1 MDIVCDSCGA
11 AHHIDPPAWVV
22 ASGRA
27 FRFRC
32 SACGH
37 SQMVQPTTAT
47 GNPIRPREAAPP
59 APAPSSATEPKD
71 DAAPVYLK
79 QDGKVYLVRD
89 WATLQRWIMER
100 RVGREDL
107 VSEGGVRWEPVGSRA
122 DLGTFF
128 AAIEQPAEAEDPRV
142 GPGTRAL
149 PFEDGADTNSGPD
162 AWSPGGD
169 DLTDGVPLGLP
180 PLPTDERPTTPP
192 RWMDALATP
201 APAPLAAPKP
211 AAPVAPPAAPIA
223 APARPEP
230 APDVAPPALITP
242 PATPVRESNAVDL
255 AYASAT
261 PTGAPTSPAPL
272 SSPTYYDLE
281 PIDFEEAPAQSGA
294 FNPPPEMEPLS
305 FGGYED
311 LELPPVPR
319 GMGIEEPSPAIPR
332 APTASP
338 SDVTEPVAPPRATVS
353 LPPEAPTEPHAPA
366 RAISLPPG
374 TAGGDGFDEHF
385 TDDDWPVVVKPSPLP
400 YVLGAAALVLLLGV
414 GGWWWTTR
422 TGPVAPPPTPAATA
436 PAATAPKPVPAPA
449 APAPVPAPAPAAE
462 PPPMDPAAPVPT
474 PATAAAPPPAPTPAA
489 PTAPAPAPKAAAPA
503 APAPAPAPPPKPT
516 PPAAPP
522 AAPAVAK
529 PAPAPAPAAAPPP
542 APAGDAKALIDKGW
556 AAIDSGKVSDAERL
570 FKSALAASPSS
581 AAAAY
586 GYGYA
591 LIESGRADEAA
602 QYLCRA
608 LSNNP
613 TTEDRREIEGVL
625 RSKSLTCP

>member
-1 MDIVCDSCGA
+1 
-11 AHHIDPPAWVV
+11 
-22 ASGRA
+22 
-27 FRFRC
+27 
-32 SACGH
+32 
-37 SQMVQPTTAT
+37 MVQPTTAT

-59 APAPSSATEPKD
+59 PAPAPLPSEPKD

-128 AAIEQPAEAEDPRV
+128 AAIEQPSEADDARV
-142 GPGTRAL
+142 GPGSRAL
-149 PFEDGADTNSGPD
+149 PFEDGADTSSGPD

-201 APAPLAAPKP
+201 APAPVAAPKAAPPASPVVAP
-211 AAPVAPPAAPIA
+211 AAPVAPPT
-223 APARPEP
+223 P

-242 PATPVRESNAVDL
+242 PATPLRESTAVDL
-255 AYASAT
+255 AFASAT

-281 PIDFEEAPAQSGA
+281 PIEFEEAPVTSGA
-294 FNPPPEMEPLS
+294 FNPPPEMEPMS
-305 FGGYED
+305 FGGYDE
-311 LELPPVPR
+311 LELPPLPR
-319 GMGIEEPSPAIPR
+319 AMGIEEPSPAITRPT
-332 APTASP
+332 ATASP
-338 SDVTEPVAPPRATVS
+338 SDVTEPVAPQRATSS

-374 TAGGDGFDEHF
+374 ESSSEGFDEHF

-400 YVLGAAALVLLLGV
+400 YVLGAAALVLVLGI

-422 TGPVAPPPTPAATA
+422 APTAPPPTTAATAPAPAPKPIPAPAPPPTPPEPTPAATEPAMPAPGPAAAPAATA
-436 PAATAPKPVPAPA
+436 PAATAPAATAPATTAPA
-449 APAPVPAPAPAAE
+449 APAA
-462 PPPMDPAAPVPT
+462 AAPVP
-474 PATAAAPPPAPTPAA
+474 AAPAPTT
-489 PTAPAPAPKAAAPA
+489 TAK
-503 APAPAPAPPPKPT
+503 APAPAPAPPPKPAGP
-516 PPAAPP
+516 PPAP
-522 AAPAVAK
+522 ATVKA
-529 PAPAPAPAAAPPP
+529 PAPAPAPAAAP
-542 APAGDAKALIDKGW
+542 APTGDATALINKGW

-570 FKSALAASPSS
+570 FKSALAAAPGS

-591 LIESGRADEAA
+591 LIEAGRADEAA

-613 TTEDRREIEGVL
+613 STEDRREIEGVL